1 MEAIHQICVPEIA
14 TDDAY
19 VCLWCPVALLKDAI
33 DVMEAW
39 GLRLQDARGVGEG

>member
-1 MEAIHQICVPEIA
+1 MEAIHQICVPEVA

-19 VCLWCPVALLKDAI
+19 LCLWCPVALLKDAI

-39 GLRLQDARGVGEG
+39 EDARGVGEG